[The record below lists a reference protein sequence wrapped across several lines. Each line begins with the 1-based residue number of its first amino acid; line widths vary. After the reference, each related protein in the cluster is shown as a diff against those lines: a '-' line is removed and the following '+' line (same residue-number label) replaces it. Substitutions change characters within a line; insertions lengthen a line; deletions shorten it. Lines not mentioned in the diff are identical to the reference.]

1 MKIAILVIAALVG
14 FWVVGAI
21 LEQLQKKTPR
31 SSSPSREGTG
41 PNSTL
46 GPESSQ
52 IDPIE
57 EACRVLQ
64 LNRPF
69 TAAELRAAYRQRMSQ
84 YNPDKVN
91 SLAPEFRE
99 LAERKS
105 KEINRA
111 FDLLARF
118 PP

>member
-1 MKIAILVIAALVG
+1 MKIAILVIAGLIG

-21 LEQLQKKTPR
+21 LDRFQKKTRASSRPDFR
-31 SSSPSREGTG
+31 SEPEPSR
-41 PNSTL
+41 P
-46 GPESSQ
+46 
-52 IDPIE
+52 DPIE

-69 TAAELRAAYRQRMSQ
+69 TTDELRAAYRQQMSQ
-84 YNPDKVN
+84 YHPDKVN

-99 LAERKS
+99 LAESKS

-111 FDLLARF
+111 YEMLARF
-118 PP
+118 YRG